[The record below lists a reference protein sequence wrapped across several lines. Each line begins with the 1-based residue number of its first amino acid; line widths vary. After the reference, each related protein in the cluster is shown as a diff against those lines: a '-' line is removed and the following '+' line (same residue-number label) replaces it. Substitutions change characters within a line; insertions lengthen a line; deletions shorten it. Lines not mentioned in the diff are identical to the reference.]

1 VIKFLLLNAFTSSGI
16 ILNPFFNNLIK
27 TTANQIIKFDLKQTT
42 IVTNVKGD
50 LSSEISF
57 NILPKNIYIPNNF
70 NGCIPIIN
78 TVEYLKN
85 GYDTNTSG
93 CWNRKYG
100 VPVGMAKAI
109 ASNNLRFDWSQA
121 LLTNMYMDKSGKVS
135 IKSKIALGVNEWF
148 KNIHSNVLYSKN
160 NKDQFL
166 FTDYSELMN
175 FIPNTI
181 ANVNLGQA
189 INSMNVIAVTYI
201 RSDKDYFSFHY
212 IEPNSINL
220 TLPVNK
226 YSLNSMIS
234 KKDDFNGNFSILL
247 NDKNNL
253 LDGTTFDFNY
263 VCDDYNMD
271 QEVSYNELINGINYK
286 YFNNFKP
293 ISLTLNDYSG
303 SHTFIKGETI
313 TL

>member
-1 VIKFLLLNAFTSSGI
+1 
-16 ILNPFFNNLIK
+16 
-27 TTANQIIKFDLKQTT
+27 
-42 IVTNVKGD
+42 
-50 LSSEISF
+50 
-57 NILPKNIYIPNNF
+57 
-70 NGCIPIIN
+70 
-78 TVEYLKN
+78 
-85 GYDTNTSG
+85 
-93 CWNRKYG
+93 
-100 VPVGMAKAI
+100 
-109 ASNNLRFDWSQA
+109 
-121 LLTNMYMDKSGKVS
+121 MYMDKSGKVS